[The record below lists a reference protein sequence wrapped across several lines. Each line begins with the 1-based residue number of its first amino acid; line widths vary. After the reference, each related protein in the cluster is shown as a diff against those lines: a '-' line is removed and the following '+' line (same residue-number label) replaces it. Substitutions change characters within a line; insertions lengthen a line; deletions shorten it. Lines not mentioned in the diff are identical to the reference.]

1 MRTAVAGACLALSLG
16 LSGCSQN
23 ASETN
28 LRGLGAEITE
38 PDRSITATQLLETTD
53 WPQGLEVVP
62 LFPTALRQLQNSIL
76 GDIEMAR
83 TVSDVAAA
91 GLLWE
96 SEAAGAVLLIGVT
109 DPVVGN
115 MSFVEGLRQ
124 AAMDNPS
131 STRWNAL
138 MGWISTSN
146 RNTLAMVPIGP
157 VVVFV
162 TAKSRSDA
170 DRILLP
176 LIEQF
181 VTYSTN

>member
-16 LSGCSQN
+16 LAGCSQN
-23 ASETN
+23 ASD
-28 LRGLGAEITE
+28 RDSQGPGAEITE

-53 WPQGLEVVP
+53 WPQDLDLVP
-62 LFPTALRQLQNSIL
+62 LSPTALRQLQNSIL
-76 GDIEMAR
+76 GDVEMAR

-91 GLLWE
+91 GFLWE
-96 SEAAGAVLLIGVT
+96 LEAVGAILLIGVT

-124 AAMDNPS
+124 SAMDDPS
-131 STRWNAL
+131 STRWGAL
-138 MGWISTSN
+138 MGWVSSSN
-146 RNTLAMVPIGP
+146 RDTLAMVPIGP

-170 DRILLP
+170 DRILMP

-181 VTYSTN
+181 VTHSTN

>member
-1 MRTAVAGACLALSLG
+1 
-16 LSGCSQN
+16 
-23 ASETN
+23 
-28 LRGLGAEITE
+28 
-38 PDRSITATQLLETTD
+38 
-53 WPQGLEVVP
+53 
-62 LFPTALRQLQNSIL
+62 
-76 GDIEMAR
+76 MAR

-131 STRWNAL
+131 PTRWNAL

-146 RNTLAMVPIGP
+146 RDILAMVPVGP